1 MICNKSS
8 NHLSSYKDMTFF
20 KVYIEIELFCNV
32 VLVSTLWKNESYVY
46 IYPLFF
52 GFPCD
57 LGYHRALNRVFCAI
71 QYVLIQFSSV
81 AQSCLPLCD
90 PMDRSLPLVI

>member
-32 VLVSTLWKNESYVY
+32 VLVSTLWKNESHIY
-46 IYPLFF
+46 IYIYIYIPYFLDF
-52 GFPCD
+52 
-57 LGYHRALNRVFCAI
+57 LAI
-71 QYVLIQFSSV
+71 
-81 AQSCLPLCD
+81 
-90 PMDRSLPLVI
+90 